1 MSLCVAG
8 YKEEASAYRSTNE
21 ELEDLVRVTKETK
34 LRLQVS
40 HMPSNCIFKYG
51 VIQYMRT

>member
-1 MSLCVAG
+1 MAG

-40 HMPSNCIFKYG
+40 HMPSN
-51 VIQYMRT
+51 

>member
-1 MSLCVAG
+1 MAG

-40 HMPSNCIFKYG
+40 HMPSNCIQCS